1 MNILITGGSGF
12 IGSMLC
18 SRLLEKQ
25 HNIVVLSRHPEK
37 IKANMKCISQLE
49 QLTAENS
56 FDIVINL
63 AGEPIADK
71 RWSRHQKEVIYNS
84 RINTTRQLI
93 EYFKKSRHRPELF
106 ISASAIG
113 YYGIGQTNESVNEE
127 ATGDQSFSSQL
138 CQQWEAVASQAKAL
152 GIRTCLLRTGI
163 VLGKGG
169 GALKKLSPPF
179 RLGLGGK
186 IGNGNQWMSW
196 IHLDDL
202 VGIILYCI
210 EHKNITGAV
219 NGTAPNPVT
228 NKLFTKVLG
237 KTLERPAIIPLPAVI
252 VKLLMG
258 QMGEELLLAGKKVLP
273 DKIIKAGYKFKY
285 KQLEQALLDVA

>member
-285 KQLEQALLDVA
+285 KQLEQALLDVV

>member
-1 MNILITGGSGF
+1 
-12 IGSMLC
+12 
-18 SRLLEKQ
+18 
-25 HNIVVLSRHPEK
+25 
-37 IKANMKCISQLE
+37 MKCISQLE

-169 GALKKLSPPF
+169 GALKKISPPF

-252 VKLLMG
+252 VRLLMG

-285 KQLEQALLDVA
+285 KQLEQALLDVV